1 MTKFNGLRASFDCP
15 LRDSLSVIR
24 EIHGQLHALTGVM
37 TTADALASRIELCDV
52 LLVEISS
59 IRSSLAKDLQRT
71 RESPHVLS

>member
-1 MTKFNGLRASFDCP
+1 MIKINNLRASFDCP

-37 TTADALASRIELCDV
+37 TTANVLASRIELCDV

-59 IRSSLAKDLQRT
+59 IRSSLARDLQRT
-71 RESPHVLS
+71 REPQRVLS

>member
-1 MTKFNGLRASFDCP
+1 MTKISGLGASVDCP
-15 LRDSLSVIR
+15 LLDSLCVIR

-37 TTADALASRIELCDV
+37 TTANVLASRIELCGV

-71 RESPHVLS
+71 RERPRVLS